1 MKKQSKKPKR
11 FITPKPCISSK
22 SCKKKARHMALAGT
36 RLGITKQLSAREPQ
50 RVVGTQ
56 KKVDTL

>member
-1 MKKQSKKPKR
+1 
-11 FITPKPCISSK
+11 
-22 SCKKKARHMALAGT
+22 MALAGT

-56 KKVDTL
+56 KKVDTLKDDFIAEITICTAW